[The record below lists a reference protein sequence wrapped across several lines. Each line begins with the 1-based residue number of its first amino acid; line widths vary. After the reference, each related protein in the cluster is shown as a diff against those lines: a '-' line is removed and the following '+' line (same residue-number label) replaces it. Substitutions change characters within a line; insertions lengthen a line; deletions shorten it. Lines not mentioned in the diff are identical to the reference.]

1 MSGHRT
7 WVISDTHFCHRNIIK
22 YCNRPFETVE
32 QMNLYLIEQW
42 NKTVSESDE
51 VLCLGDFCLAGA
63 RRVEQ
68 IGQQLKGRKI
78 LILGNHDGASM
89 DTYHYAD
96 FRKISSY
103 PIYKDGI
110 LFSHYPIA
118 DTPVPNVHGHIHD
131 KNLREIRGVNKPM
144 KMYFNASV
152 DVLPN
157 WRPINLEEIKAHF
170 QNLNL
175 L

>member
-1 MSGHRT
+1 MSGHKT
-7 WVISDTHFCHRNIIK
+7 WVISDSHFCHKNIIK

-63 RRVEQ
+63 RRVEE
-68 IGQQLKGRKI
+68 IGQALKGRKM

-89 DTYHYAD
+89 NTYHNAGFY
-96 FRKISSY
+96 KISSY

-110 LFSHYPIA
+110 LFSHYPIT

-131 KNLREIRGVNKPM
+131 KKLCGVNRPTE
-144 KMYFNASV
+144 MYFNVSV
-152 DVLPN
+152 DVLPH
-157 WRPINLEEIKAHF
+157 WKPINLEEIKRHF
-170 QNLNL
+170 ENLKL

>member
-7 WVISDTHFCHRNIIK
+7 WVISDLHFSHRNILK

-32 QMNLYLIEQW
+32 QMNQYLIEQW
-42 NKTVSESDE
+42 NKTVGECDE
-51 VLCLGDFCLAGA
+51 VLYLGDFCLAGA
-63 RRVEQ
+63 RKVVE
-68 IGQQLKGRKI
+68 IGQQLKGRKM
-78 LILGNHDGASM
+78 LILGNHEGASM
-89 DTYHYAD
+89 RTYHNAGFY
-96 FRKISSY
+96 KISPY

-131 KNLREIRGVNKPM
+131 KSLSGVNKPIE
-144 KMYFNASV
+144 MYFNASV
-152 DVLPN
+152 DVLPQ
-157 WRPINLEEIKAHF
+157 WKPINLEGIKTHF
-170 QNLNL
+170 QNLKL